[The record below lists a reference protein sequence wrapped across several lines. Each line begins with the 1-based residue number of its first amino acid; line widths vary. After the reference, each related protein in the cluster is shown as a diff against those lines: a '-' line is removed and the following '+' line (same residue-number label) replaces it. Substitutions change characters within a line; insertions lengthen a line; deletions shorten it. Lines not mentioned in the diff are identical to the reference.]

1 MEGLTEVSPMKVVLL
16 RHTPDPDRVC
26 AAAAASC
33 YSGDPASDLHGSMS
47 DAKVRRLL
55 QRTVGHGHLSVV
67 EHAVFTF
74 SLERVS
80 RAMTHQLVRHR
91 IASYSQQSQ
100 RYVRFDEADYITPPE
115 VEKRPEG
122 QRTFETTIEAA
133 WKAYR
138 DMLEAGV
145 PEEDARYVLP
155 NAATTNITVTMNA
168 RELLHFFRL
177 RCCLRAQWEI
187 RRVANRMLEECRRVA
202 PVIFEDAGRPCVS
215 GPCPDDASDCPLF
228 PGPYGPIGPG
238 AGPEGEGADEGE
250 G

>member
-1 MEGLTEVSPMKVVLL
+1 MNVVLL
-16 RHTPDPDRVC
+16 RHTEDPDQVC

-33 YSGDPASDLHGSMS
+33 YSASPASDLQGTMS
-47 DAKVRRLL
+47 PKRRAKLL
-55 QRTVGHGHLSVV
+55 RAVVSRGHHSVV

-74 SLERVS
+74 SLEGVS

-100 RYVRFDEADYITPPE
+100 RYVRFDSPTYVTPPE
-115 VEKRPEG
+115 VEGRPDALPTFDAAVEG
-122 QRTFETTIEAA
+122 A
-133 WKAYR
+133 WGAYR
-138 DMLEAGV
+138 EMVEAGV

-187 RRVANRMLEECRRVA
+187 RRAALKMLDECKRVA
-202 PVIFEDAGRPCVS
+202 PVIFQDAGRACLS
-215 GPCPDDASDCPLF
+215 GPCPDDAEDCPLYPGR
-228 PGPYGPIGPG
+228 PGP
-238 AGPEGEGADEGE
+238 PEEGTDTARAPDPAGEGG
-250 G
+250 GR